1 MIFNPRRFARLLKWH
16 AIHLLPPHDV
26 EIETWNGSL
35 TCDNKDWLIGKY
47 LYLYRSYEADTIR
60 LCIDL
65 LKQEGYLEKAG
76 NGLVLDV
83 GANIGMICIALLKHG
98 YFSEAI
104 AFEPNPNSYRLLT
117 HNISQNGLEEKIEC
131 FPYALSS
138 SERDADL
145 ELAKENSGDNNLRY
159 DTEHR
164 AFREYARETVKVAV
178 TTLDG
183 FFTERSDQ
191 AIEDLSLIWVDIQ
204 GHEGYFFQGAQR
216 VLDRGVPVVSEFWP
230 YGIKRSGMSL
240 SDYSLVVNE
249 MFTHFYHLRDGRFE
263 KMEIGCIDELYK
275 IYEKPREVSQII
287 YVRHPDNTSRR

>member
-16 AIHLLPPHDV
+16 VIHLLPRHDV

-60 LCIDL
+60 ACTDMLTQD
-65 LKQEGYLEKAG
+65 GYLEKAG

-83 GANIGMICIALLKHG
+83 GANIGMICVALLKHG
-98 YFSEAI
+98 YFCEAI
-104 AFEPNPNSYRLLT
+104 AFEPDPNSYRLLT
-117 HNISQNGLEEKIEC
+117 HNVSQNGFESEIESLH
-131 FPYALSS
+131 YALSS

-145 ELAKENSGDNNLRY
+145 ELSKENSGDNNLRY
-159 DTEHR
+159 DTEYR
-164 AFREYARETVKVAV
+164 AFREDRRATVKVPV
-178 TTLDG
+178 KTLDN
-183 FFTERSDQ
+183 FFDERSDRG
-191 AIEDLSLIWVDIQ
+191 IEKLSLIWVDIQ
-204 GHEGYFFQGAQR
+204 GHEGYFFRGARR

-240 SDYSLVVNE
+240 SDYSDIVKE
-249 MFTHFYHLRDGRFE
+249 MFTHFYHLRDGQFE
-263 KMEIGCIDELYK
+263 KMEIRRIDELYK

-287 YVRHPDNTSRR
+287 YVKQPDNV